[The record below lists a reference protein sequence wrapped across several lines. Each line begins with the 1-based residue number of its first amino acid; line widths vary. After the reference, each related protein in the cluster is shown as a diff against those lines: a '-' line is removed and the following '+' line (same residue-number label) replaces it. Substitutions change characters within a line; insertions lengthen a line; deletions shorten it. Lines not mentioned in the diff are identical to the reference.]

1 MVSAMWSRV
10 LRRSGSRTHGKWAVV
25 FLLAGASKSRWFWS
39 SSRLKSG
46 RLSSANFHVRSR
58 TVSHSSKNFS
68 IFPVIRK
75 HLRRRLGAVLFS
87 VLTGCRNQRR
97 GRGSDRQWHGDPG
110 ALLQRDFPLMPFF
123 VIPGWLALI
132 MGFLLLGSALLRARG
147 WVTLSGGTAM
157 SRPGKGLRRATTR
170 AHPSTSHPPSPLR
183 DIPAVPRLMP
193 IRADKS
199 AMGAINRPLHCLDAR
214 LPITIL
220 YT

>member
-1 MVSAMWSRV
+1 MERYTSLGDVSRV
-10 LRRSGSRTHGKWAVV
+10 G
-25 FLLAGASKSRWFWS
+25 AGEE
-39 SSRLKSG
+39 LG
-46 RLSSANFHVRSR
+46 RV
-58 TVSHSSKNFS
+58 
-68 IFPVIRK
+68 
-75 HLRRRLGAVLFS
+75 
-87 VLTGCRNQRR
+87 
-97 GRGSDRQWHGDPG
+97 G
-110 ALLQRDFPLMPFF
+110 AL
-123 VIPGWLALI
+123 VA
-132 MGFLLLGSALLRARG
+132 ARG